1 MRASL
6 VRTGGFAGVSMSSM
20 VDTDKLP
27 PEDAQRLKQ
36 LVESANFFQLPETI
50 APPKAQPDR
59 FQYRLTVEDDNRSH
73 TVTIAE
79 SDLPPSVRPLADF
92 LTQVARRR

>member
-6 VRTGGFAGVSMSSM
+6 ERTGGFAGVSMSSM

-50 APPKAQPDR
+50 APQKSQPDR

-79 SDLPPSVRPLADF
+79 SDLPPNVRPLAAF